1 MTREATRTDVRGFA
15 RAMCTW
21 LGGASRVLAAGALLW
36 LAGCATPVSTQVS
49 RFNAWGPELS
59 QASYAF
65 VRAVDPA
72 RELEQLSYE
81 ALVAAELEG
90 LGLRRAAPGQAAR
103 IQVDMAVGAELQSR
117 SFMRPVYQDTPV
129 WRPAWRDAT
138 GRVHPGYWGP
148 DPFGPRLVGQQ
159 PAVATV
165 QVSRLRLRLLDAA
178 AAPARTVF
186 EATARHEAEGSLALP
201 QIVPWLVRAVFAD
214 FPGLNGQVVEVK
226 MDPKTGQV
234 LRPR

>member
-1 MTREATRTDVRGFA
+1 MSVFSMGGWP
-15 RAMCTW
+15 W
-21 LGGASRVLAAGALLW
+21 LRHAGQVLAGLALLW
-36 LAGCATPVSTQVS
+36 LAGCATSVSTQVS

-59 QASYAF
+59 QATYGF

-81 ALVAAELEG
+81 ALVAAELER
-90 LGLRRAAPGQAAR
+90 LGLRRAAPGQSPR
-103 IQVDMAVGAELQSR
+103 IQVDMAVAAEMQSR
-117 SFMRPVYQDTPV
+117 AYLRPVYQDTPV
-129 WRPAWRDAT
+129 WRPAWRDAA
-138 GRVHPGYWGP
+138 GRVHPGYWWP

-159 PAVATV
+159 QGVATV
-165 QVSRLRLRLLDAA
+165 QVSSLRLRLLEAGA
-178 AAPARTVF
+178 SPSRTVF
-186 EATARHEAEGSLALP
+186 EASARHEAEGSVALP

-214 FPGLNGQVVEVK
+214 FPGLNAQVVEVR